1 MNNAELIRDCKILRK
16 EWEEFCA
23 VRKVALQGFEKCS
36 LKTLSE
42 KSQPAW
48 MQLSSWYCNG
58 EVNRQGPFFAFTDEE
73 EAAINSAFA
82 QVSEARINREEFTKI
97 MEPYIKRVSDYSIEF
112 SEALAAN
119 EKAISEAY
127 ERHFGKDSDTAY
139 FFRHSLVKEKILS
152 FLQEE

>member
-1 MNNAELIRDCKILRK
+1 MSNLELIRDYTVLQK
-16 EWEEFCA
+16 EWEEFVA
-23 VRKVALQGFEKCS
+23 VKKVALQGFEKCS

-42 KSQPAW
+42 KIQPAW

-73 EAAINSAFA
+73 ENAINSAFS
-82 QVSEARINREEFTKI
+82 QVLQAKINRKEFSEF
-97 MEPYIKRVSDYSIEF
+97 MELYIKRVSDFSIEF
-112 SEALAAN
+112 SEALVAK

-127 ERHFGKDSDTAY
+127 DKHFEKDSDTAY
-139 FFRHSLVKEKILS
+139 FFRHSAVKEKILS